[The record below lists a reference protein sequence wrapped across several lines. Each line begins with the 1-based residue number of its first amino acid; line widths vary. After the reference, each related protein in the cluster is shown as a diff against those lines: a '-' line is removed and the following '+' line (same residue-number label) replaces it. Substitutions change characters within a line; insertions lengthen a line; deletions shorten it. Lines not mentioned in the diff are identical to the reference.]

1 LFSTEAKASV
11 RDDIELRDLRA
22 GEVRVRIEAA
32 GLCHSDVS
40 VIDGTIQFPPPVVL
54 GHEGAGVVVGVAP
67 DVTNLAEGDHVV
79 LSTLGNCGIM
89 RGMRPGQADVLP
101 GQRRSTRSTVYGRRS
116 RRPSNSPTRRP
127 SSRRRW

>member
-1 LFSTEAKASV
+1 MKGSGDMNGSGQLRGIVFDGAKASV

-79 LSTLGNCGIM
+79 LSTLGGLSAC
-89 RGMRPGQADVLP
+89 
-101 GQRRSTRSTVYGRRS
+101 TVK
-116 RRPSNSPTRRP
+116 PNT
-127 SSRRRW
+127 